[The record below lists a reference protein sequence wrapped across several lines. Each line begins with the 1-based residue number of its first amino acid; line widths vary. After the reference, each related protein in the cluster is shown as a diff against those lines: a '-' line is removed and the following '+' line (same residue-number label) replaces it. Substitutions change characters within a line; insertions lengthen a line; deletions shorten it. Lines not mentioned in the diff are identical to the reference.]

1 MAQSPLLFTPGP
13 LTTRLETRRAMLHDW
28 GSREPAFITMTAEL
42 RRRLLDVAGGQ
53 SSHVAIPL
61 QGSGTFI
68 VEAAIGTLVRPSDVL
83 LVLANGAYGERMIEI
98 AKRLGRPVETLRWPE
113 NQASEPGAVERA
125 LADNPAITHVALVHC
140 ETTSG
145 LVNPLAEVAAVVA
158 QHRRGFIVDAMSSF
172 GALPLDLRQTPVT
185 AVLASSNKCLE
196 GAPGIAFALIEK
208 NALELAKD
216 VAPSLSL
223 DLYDQWRGFESNG
236 QWRFTPPVQVVA
248 ALLEALRLLEAEGGP
263 AARLRRYHKNFRTLT
278 EGMRRLGF
286 RVFLD
291 EGIQAPIIVTFVRP
305 EDPRFRFDDLYAGL
319 ATRGFIIYPG
329 KLTQAQSFRIGCIG
343 ALHAE
348 DFDRLVAAIAD
359 LMADFGL
366 TTAAR
371 LDTVPVRHV
380 SCKEERSPRVSGSTA
395 ASSSLPSAIILAA
408 GVGRRLGH
416 AVPKVLLEFGGKSL
430 LERHLTA
437 LHANNVRNVAVTVG
451 HRPDL
456 IRAELSR
463 LGALQHVSLVENR
476 RFREGSIVSLAAQ
489 RAQLG
494 AGKPVLLM
502 DGDVLYDSRMLAR
515 LLQAAPENVLLFDQ
529 AIEPGEEPVKICLRG
544 EVIVDFGKVPVHAHD
559 RHGESVGFFR
569 FSATMATALAERAM
583 AYVEDGRAGAE
594 YEAAIRDL
602 ILAHPSRFGC
612 EDISDLPWTE
622 IDFAADVVRA
632 RQEILPRL
640 QEVAYA

>member
-1 MAQSPLLFTPGP
+1 
-13 LTTRLETRRAMLHDW
+13 
-28 GSREPAFITMTAEL
+28 MTAEL
-42 RRRLLDVAGGQ
+42 RRRLLDIAGGR

-83 LVLANGAYGERMIEI
+83 LVLANGAYGERMIGI
-98 AKRLGRPVETLRWPE
+98 AKRVGRQVEALRWPE
-113 NQASEPGAVERA
+113 NQAVEPGTVERA

-145 LVNPLAEVAAVVA
+145 LLNPLAEVAAVVA
-158 QHRRGFIVDAMSSF
+158 RQRRALIVDAMSSF
-172 GALPLDLRQTPVT
+172 GALPLDSRTTPIT
-185 AVLASSNKCLE
+185 ALLASSNKCLE
-196 GAPGIAFALIEK
+196 GAPGIAFALIDKDAVE
-208 NALELAKD
+208 AAKG
-216 VAPSLSL
+216 VAPSLCL

-248 ALLEALRLLEAEGGP
+248 ALLAALRALEAEGGP
-263 AARLRRYHKNFRTLT
+263 AARLQRYQENCRTLT

-286 RVFLD
+286 RLFLD
-291 EGIQAPIIVTFVRP
+291 EGIQAPIIVTFVAP
-305 EDPRFRFDDLYAGL
+305 EDPRFRFDDFHAGL
-319 ATRGFIIYPG
+319 AARGFIIYPG

-348 DFDRLVAAIAD
+348 DFGRLVAAVAD
-359 LMADFGL
+359 IMAEFGL
-366 TTAAR
+366 TAATR
-371 LDTVPVRHV
+371 VNTVGHIACSEGRYP
-380 SCKEERSPRVSGSTA
+380 SVSGSTA
-395 ASSSLPSAIILAA
+395 ASSSSPSAIILAA

-416 AVPKVLLEFGGKSL
+416 AMPKVLLEFAGKSL

-437 LHANNVRNVAVTVG
+437 LHANNVPSIAITVG

-456 IRAELSR
+456 IRAELRR
-463 LGALQHVSLVENR
+463 LGALDRVTLIDNPR
-476 RFREGSIVSLAAQ
+476 YREGSVVSLAVQ
-489 RAQLG
+489 RAQLE

-502 DGDVLYDSRMLAR
+502 DGDVLCDSRMLAR
-515 LLQAAPENVLLFDQ
+515 LLQATPENVLLLDQ

-544 EVIVDFGKVPVHAHD
+544 EVIVDFDKVPEHAHD

-569 FSATMATALAERAM
+569 FSAGMAAALAERAT
-583 AYVEDGRAGAE
+583 AYVEGGRAGAE

-602 ILAHPSRFGC
+602 ILRHPNRFGY
-612 EDISDLPWTE
+612 EDIGDLPWTE
-622 IDFAADVVRA
+622 IDFEADVTRA

-640 QEVAYA
+640 QEIAYA

>member
-1 MAQSPLLFTPGP
+1 
-13 LTTRLETRRAMLHDW
+13 MLNDR
-28 GSREPAFITMTAEL
+28 GSREPAFLAMTAEL

-68 VEAAIGTLVRPSDVL
+68 VEAAIGTLVRPSDML

-98 AKRLGRPVETLRWPE
+98 AKRLGRRVEALRWPE
-113 NQASEPGAVERA
+113 NQAVEPGTVACA
-125 LADNPAITHVALVHC
+125 LARNPEITHVALVHC

-145 LVNPLAEVAAVVA
+145 LLNPLAEVAAVVA
-158 QHRRGFIVDAMSSF
+158 QERRAFIVDAMSSF
-172 GALPLDLRQTPVT
+172 GALPLDLRETPIT
-185 AVLASSNKCLE
+185 ALLASSNKCLE
-196 GAPGIAFALIEK
+196 GVPGIAFALIDE
-208 NALELAKD
+208 NVIERAKG

-236 QWRFTPPVQVVA
+236 QWRFTPPVQIVA
-248 ALLEALRLLEAEGGP
+248 ALLEALRGLEAEGGP
-263 AARLRRYHKNFRTLT
+263 AARLRRYQQNFRALT

-291 EGIQAPIIVTFVRP
+291 EGTQAPIIVTFVTP
-305 EDPRFRFDDLYAGL
+305 EDPRFCFDDLYAGL
-319 ATRGFIIYPG
+319 AARGFIIYPG
-329 KLTQAQSFRIGCIG
+329 RLTRAQSFRIGCIG

-359 LMADFGL
+359 IVADFGL
-366 TTAAR
+366 MAAAR
-371 LDTVPVRHV
+371 VDAVRHV
-380 SCKEERSPRVSGSTA
+380 SYRQDRSPSVSGSIA

-408 GVGRRLGH
+408 GVGRRLGR
-416 AVPKVLLEFGGKSL
+416 AVPKVLLDFGGKSL

-437 LHANNVRNVAVTVG
+437 LHANNVRDVAITVG

-456 IRAELSR
+456 IRSELTR
-463 LGALQHVSLVENR
+463 LGVLDSVALIENPR
-476 RFREGSIVSLAAQ
+476 YREGSVVSLAVQ
-489 RAQLG
+489 CAQLV

-515 LLQAAPENVLLFDQ
+515 LLQATPENVLLFDR

-544 EVIVDFGKVPVHAHD
+544 EFIVDFDKVPEHAHD

-569 FSATMATALAERAM
+569 FSASMATALAERAT
-583 AYVEDGRAGAE
+583 AYIESGRPGAE

-602 ILAHPSRFGC
+602 IVAHPGRFGFQ
-612 EDISDLPWTE
+612 DISDLPWTE
-622 IDFAADVVRA
+622 IDFEADVARA

-640 QEVAYA
+640 QEIAYA